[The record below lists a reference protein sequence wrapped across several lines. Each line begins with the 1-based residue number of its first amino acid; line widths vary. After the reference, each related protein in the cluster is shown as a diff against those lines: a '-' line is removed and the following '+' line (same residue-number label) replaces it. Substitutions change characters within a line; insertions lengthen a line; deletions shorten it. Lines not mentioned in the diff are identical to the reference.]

1 MKKITHSLQDFVMI
15 TFGTAI
21 VAAAVFFFLVP
32 SKLSV
37 ASISGLAIVLENYI
51 ALPVS
56 GITMILNLSLL
67 VVGFLLVGR
76 EFGSKTVYTSILL
89 PTFIW
94 ILERLLPN
102 YTSIMQDPFLDM
114 ICYIF
119 LVSIGLAILFNR
131 NASSGGLDIVAKL
144 LNKFFRIDLGTA
156 MSGAGMV
163 VALSSGLVYDAK
175 TVVLSILGTYLNGII
190 LDRFIFGFTIK
201 KRVCVISEKEEEI
214 RQYII
219 RNLHSGATIYQAQG
233 AYHLEPKKE
242 IITIVD
248 KNEYLKLMNFLDK
261 VDPNAFVTVYDVN
274 KIIYR
279 PKN

>member
-1 MKKITHSLQDFVMI
+1 MKKITHSLQDFLMI

-51 ALPVS
+51 DLPVS

-94 ILERLLPN
+94 ILERLFPN
-102 YTSIMQDPFLDM
+102 YTSIMHDPFLDM

-144 LNKFFRIDLGTA
+144 LNKFFRLDLGTA

>member
-1 MKKITHSLQDFVMI
+1 MKKITHSLQDFLMI

-94 ILERLLPN
+94 ILERLFPN

-144 LNKFFRIDLGTA
+144 LNKFFRLDLGTA

>member
-1 MKKITHSLQDFVMI
+1 MKKITHSLQDFLMI

-94 ILERLLPN
+94 ILERLFPN
-102 YTSIMQDPFLDM
+102 YTSIMHDPFLDM

-144 LNKFFRIDLGTA
+144 LNKFFRLDLGTA

>member
-1 MKKITHSLQDFVMI
+1 MI

-94 ILERLLPN
+94 ILERLFPN
-102 YTSIMQDPFLDM
+102 YTSIMHDPFLDM

-144 LNKFFRIDLGTA
+144 LNKFFRLDLGTA

-274 KIIYR
+274 KIIYC